1 MREQALEIL
10 KKGSMLVRFKPNDPA
25 VRVPDWLAKQKS
37 LALEFGY
44 NTPIPIKDLLV
55 TSLGISGTLTFVGF
69 GTFWCYVPWSA
80 VTDIVERKQ
89 QPAASP
95 ERRLK
100 SGKLIPSYLSVV
112 K

>member
-10 KKGSMLVRFKPNDPA
+10 KTSSMLVRFKPSDPA
-25 VRVPDWLAKQKS
+25 VHLPDWLTKQKS
-37 LALEFGY
+37 LVLEFGY
-44 NTPIPIKDLLV
+44 KTPIPIKDLLV

-80 VTDIVERKQ
+80 VTDIVARKQ
-89 QPAASP
+89 QPASG
-95 ERRLK
+95 RRLK